1 MNAKGFI
8 NELRSFLQA
17 NHNRLVVIGLLF
29 IFLLS
34 ACGEATPT
42 PAAEPIV
49 DTIQVAVAATIN
61 ARETAFAASTA
72 TPSPTPTPSFT
83 VTPPPTSTSHTYW
96 DHSTN
101 YGCYDSEYIKDMNIP
116 DGMVM
121 APGKSFTK
129 TWKFENTGSCAWDS
143 DLLIVFVDGDDLDGS
158 DEEIGKTVKV
168 NKRGDVSVYLTAP
181 NHKGNYAGY
190 WSLADEYGHIFGEW
204 VYVEIVVSTT
214 ATKTPT
220 PTPTATSTST
230 LTPTPTG
237 SPVATDTPTPTPTST
252 ETPISTDISTPT
264 ETPTLA
270 PIVPPT
276 V

>member
-1 MNAKGFI
+1 MNTKGFVHK
-8 NELRSFLQA
+8 LRSILQA

-29 IFLLS
+29 IFIMS

-49 DTIQVAVAATIN
+49 DTIQIAVAATIN

-72 TPSPTPTPSFT
+72 TASPTPSFT

-116 DGMVM
+116 DGTVI
-121 APGKSFTK
+121 APGESFTK
-129 TWKFENTGSCAWDS
+129 TWKFENTGNCTWDS

-190 WSLADEYGHIFGEW
+190 WSLADEHGHIFGEW
-204 VYVEIVVSTT
+204 VYVEIVVSST

-237 SPVATDTPTPTPTST
+237 SPVATDTPTPTPTPT
-252 ETPISTDISTPT
+252 DDPLSTDTSTPT

>member
-1 MNAKGFI
+1 MSTKGFAHK
-8 NELRSFLQA
+8 LHSFLQA
-17 NHNRLVVIGLLF
+17 HNRLVVIGLLF
-29 IFLLS
+29 IFLMS

-42 PAAEPIV
+42 PTAETIV
-49 DTIQVAVAATIN
+49 DEIQIAVAATIN

-83 VTPPPTSTSHTYW
+83 VAPISTATFQTYW

-116 DGMVM
+116 DGTVI
-121 APGKSFTK
+121 AAGESFTK
-129 TWKFENTGSCAWDS
+129 TWKFENTGNCTWDS

-190 WSLADEYGHIFGEW
+190 WSLADKHGHIFGEW

-237 SPVATDTPTPTPTST
+237 SPVATDTPTPTLTDVPV
-252 ETPISTDISTPT
+252 STDISTPT
-264 ETPTLA
+264 ETPTPV